1 MSIVTLISDFG
12 TSDYYLGAAK
22 GALLAK
28 VPNVTLVDITHEIQ
42 KGDVIK
48 AGFVVRNACMYFPEN
63 TIHLISLA
71 FEKPHK
77 HVLVRYNN
85 HYFIGPD
92 SGYFS
97 MSFDAPPEYIVDIS
111 ELLKG
116 FETFPMLHVYSTLV
130 ARIVKGENPQ
140 TFGKLDEN
148 GLFKMR
154 KWEPAIH
161 ETGIQGNVIDVD
173 AQGNVTTNVTLEMLE
188 KYRNN
193 RGVEIVVRKAAYSI
207 TRLSRNYS
215 DVMEGETVAVVNH
228 AGFIELAIN
237 KGNFSQLMG
246 LEMNQPIR
254 FEFKER
260 AL

>member
-1 MSIVTLISDFG
+1 MPVVTLISDFG
-12 TSDYYLGAAK
+12 TSDYYLGAVK
-22 GALLAK
+22 GVLLSK
-28 VPNVTLVDITHEIQ
+28 NPDVTVVDITHDIQ

-48 AGFVVRNACMYFPEN
+48 AGYVVGNACLFYPPN

-71 FEKPHK
+71 FEKQHK
-77 HVLVRYNN
+77 HVLLRYKDQ
-85 HYFIGPD
+85 YFIGPD

-97 MSFDAPPEYIVDIS
+97 MSFAQSPEYIIDIS
-111 ELLKG
+111 ALLKG

-130 ARIVKGENPQ
+130 EKIIKGENPQ
-140 TFGKLDEN
+140 TFGPVVAD

-154 KWEPAIH
+154 KWEPTIH

-188 KYRNN
+188 KYRQN
-193 RGVEIVVRKAAYSI
+193 RGIEIVVRKAGYSI
-207 TRLSRNYS
+207 MRLSRNYS
-215 DVMEGETVAVVNH
+215 DVIEGEAVAVVNH

-254 FEFKER
+254 FEFKDR
-260 AL
+260 S